1 MSDYLIS
8 LIRTWVPVGIGAAL
22 TWLATRLGIVLD
34 EDTSAQAAVVATVLV
49 VAVYYA
55 VVRKLE
61 QRWPA
66 IGRVLLGLGAAKTPT
81 YTAPGDAVHVNGV
94 MRQPGA

>member
-22 TWLATRLGIVLD
+22 TWLATRVGIVLD

-55 VVRKLE
+55 VVRRLE

-66 IGRVLLGLGAAKTPT
+66 VGRVLLGLGAAKTPVYASPAAT
-81 YTAPGDAVHVNGV
+81 VRVDGV
-94 MRQPGA
+94 AKR

>member
-8 LIRTWVPVGIGAAL
+8 LIRTWVPVGIGSAL
-22 TWLATRLGIVLD
+22 AWLATFGVDLD
-34 EDTSAQAAVVATVLV
+34 ADTQAGLVVTLTAVVI
-49 VAVYYA
+49 AVYYA

-66 IGRVLLGLGAAKTPT
+66 IGRVLLGLGAAKTPVYASPAAT
-81 YTAPGDAVHVNGV
+81 VRVDGV
-94 MRQPGA
+94 LRQQPGA